1 MKYKKDK
8 QIKFEQDDGW
18 KKTSSDK
25 QQAFQE
31 LTDQEL
37 DLVAGGRSGWF
48 ARFRKWFFSLG

>member
-37 DLVAGGRSGWF
+37 DLVAGGRWGW
-48 ARFRKWFFSLG
+48 WFWKRRWSKG